1 MTKIDD
7 PSRFKVK
14 TNRPALEVLSA
25 ITFGLLMTII
35 MVVTMERAGV
45 LRKLFD
51 LWNYD

>member
-7 PSRFKVK
+7 PSRFREK

-35 MVVTMERAGV
+35 VVVTLERSGM
-45 LRKLFD
+45 LRKIFD
-51 LWNYD
+51 LWTYE